1 VAMSLRVL
9 AATAILLLFL
19 LKNASSKEGCMTH
32 LESIYVCSFCPP
44 MVGLPTLSPPAIL
57 YPGLYQ

>member
-9 AATAILLLFL
+9 VATAIVLLFL

-32 LESIYVCSFCPP
+32 LESVVRAYHSVKTIS
-44 MVGLPTLSPPAIL
+44 LI
-57 YPGLYQ
+57 